1 MAAYA
6 LDPDAGLHRPYGI
19 MVLSLDGD
27 AIAKITGC
35 TDPNVFAAFGLP
47 SDLTTP

>member
-1 MAAYA
+1 M
-6 LDPDAGLHRPYGI
+6 LAGLQRPYRI

-27 AIAKITGC
+27 AIAEITGC

-47 SDLTTP
+47 SELTAP